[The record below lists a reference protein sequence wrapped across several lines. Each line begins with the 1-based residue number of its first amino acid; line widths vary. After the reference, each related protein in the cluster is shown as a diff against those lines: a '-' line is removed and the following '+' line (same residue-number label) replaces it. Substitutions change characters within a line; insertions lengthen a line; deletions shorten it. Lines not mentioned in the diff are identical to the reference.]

1 MIQIRKDVL
10 DNTSA
15 KKRNLPNSGLGRV
28 MNNNPLDRIAKT
40 QSTIASGGA
49 ASAGKSQSSAYVPGA
64 GISTAK
70 QPVQQR
76 TQPAQQTQAPRPY
89 YTQDGKRSDAYIKD
103 GVTYTDQNYTQRVP
117 VGSMVYTADGRS
129 YRMTPSGGVP
139 SEQTLI
145 NDYRNNAGN
154 YLDEYR
160 LSRDAYDQ
168 KIDNDVQMALD
179 RIYAQQAGIDRERE
193 NANRAAYGAYQ
204 QASSPYGASS
214 QRLASIGLNNSGLS
228 ESGRIAAG
236 AAYQNAI
243 SDNELARISA
253 IEELNR
259 QANEAMLTGQGQKAA
274 AYAEYARNLANMG
287 LQSEQYAGELSM
299 NASNMAYGKERDSVD
314 DAWREDETKYK
325 RNQDAIGNAW
335 TALGNGYYPTGASDL
350 LGISQDQIDIHGK
363 LTQSDINAALAQ
375 NAYSTLQAN
384 NAMEAARQAAR
395 KAATRAYGSE
405 NGSGNGSGNTETAS
419 FNMKPFVSSG
429 KGPVNGTTASMMIA
443 ENQVVPHIDE
453 NGNITYIPGAS
464 DAELESRF
472 PGSNVGRTGSRVYT
486 DYFYDQLTK
495 KNKK

>member
-15 KKRNLPNSGLGRV
+15 KKQNLSNSGLGRV

-49 ASAGKSQSSAYVPGA
+49 ASAGQSQSSAYVPGA

-70 QPVQQR
+70 QPVQQGA
-76 TQPAQQTQAPRPY
+76 QPAQQTQAARPY

-129 YRMTPSGGVP
+129 YRMTPGGGVP

-145 NDYRNNAGN
+145 NDYRNNAGS

-193 NANRAAYGAYQ
+193 KANRAAYGAYQ
-204 QASSPYGASS
+204 QASSPYGASA

-228 ESGRIAAG
+228 ESGRTAAG

-325 RNQDAIGNAW
+325 RNQDAIGNTW
-335 TALGNGYYPTGASDL
+335 TALGNGYYPTGASEL
-350 LGISQDQIDIHGK
+350 LGISQDQFDAYQNQ
-363 LTQSDINAALAQ
+363 TQEELAYATWRRKQEYDAADRA
-375 NAYSTLQAN
+375 
-384 NAMEAARQAAR
+384 EAARQAA
-395 KAATRAYGSE
+395 ARAS
-405 NGSGNGSGNTETAS
+405 A
-419 FNMKPFVSSG
+419 SSG
-429 KGPVNGTTASMMIA
+429 YRSSGTWKKK
-443 ENQVVPHIDE
+443 NIDD
-453 NGNITYIPGAS
+453 GGGGYTPPGDS
-464 DAELESRF
+464 GDGKNSGDAEMEHMVQQTIKGEMITDPKEISELYRYAIDQALA
-472 PGSNVGRTGSRVYT
+472 NGRISVNRAKELYT
-486 DYFYDQLTK
+486 FYGVSF
-495 KNKK
+495 

>member
-1 MIQIRKDVL
+1 MIQIRRDVL

-15 KKRNLPNSGLGRV
+15 KKQNLSNSGLGRV

-49 ASAGKSQSSAYVPGA
+49 ASAGQSQSSAYVPGA

-70 QPVQQR
+70 QPVQQG
-76 TQPAQQTQAPRPY
+76 AQQAQVPRPY

-129 YRMTPSGGVP
+129 YRMTPNGGVP

-145 NDYRNNAGN
+145 NDYRNNADG

-160 LSRDAYDQ
+160 ASRDAYDK

-204 QASSPYGASS
+204 QASSPYGASA

-236 AAYQNAI
+236 SAYQNAI

-287 LQSEQYAGELSM
+287 LQSEQYAGDLSM
-299 NASNMAYGKERDSVD
+299 NAANMAYGKERDAVGD
-314 DAWREDETKYK
+314 VRYEDETKYN
-325 RNQDAIGNAW
+325 RNQDAIGNTW
-335 TALGNGYYPTGASDL
+335 TALGNGYYPTGASEL
-350 LGISQDQIDIHGK
+350 LGISQDQIDAYQNQ
-363 LTQSDINAALAQ
+363 TQEELAYATWRRKQEYDAAAR
-375 NAYSTLQAN
+375 A
-384 NAMEAARQAAR
+384 EAARQAA
-395 KAATRAYGSE
+395 ARASASSGYRSSGTKKKSTG
-405 NGSGNGSGNTETAS
+405 GSGR
-419 FNMKPFVSSG
+419 SG
-429 KGPVNGTTASMMIA
+429 KD
-443 ENQVVPHIDE
+443 DE
-453 NGNITYIPGAS
+453 
-464 DAELESRF
+464 
-472 PGSNVGRTGSRVYT
+472 
-486 DYFYDQLTK
+486 DYNPN
-495 KNKK
+495 KNKGPDVSQAEMDARKGAVYDTLQRWYNVNSSERFDQIVAEAIANGQFTEEEYNAWLDSRGL